1 MGRPRKRTRES
12 DHSELEHRMGII
24 SNGLRTTNQMGTAE
38 PEIPDGNLSPSAA
51 QPPRTVAKDIAGTST
66 WDHRNNVE
74 PSLDSPN
81 GWDVIHIL
89 DHNEHP
95 SPGASRTNLPVHG
108 GENLTTAAGQDAR
121 STSAL
126 QPSDFIGVSC
136 SCLNE
141 LYSRLMSF
149 QSLPPP
155 SFPSSRGPL
164 IEATNL
170 ARRVVRCPYCP
181 QDYPSALQNLMLLTT
196 LLPLVAYGYG
206 QLLKHVQEQAAQGR
220 TITYRVGDPSL
231 AAAHLHTGTPDC
243 PMGFNVDLDSEEWG
257 AMARKVL
264 KQDVYGN
271 TQSIDCLVS
280 VVEELEQR
288 QLIWHFLQ
296 PFGADAPVAPCPN
309 QQMDDPSQ
317 HNGLCTQLT
326 GGVRRAIEALN
337 L

>member
-1 MGRPRKRTRES
+1 MGRPRKRARES
-12 DHSELEHRMGII
+12 DHSNLELRKGII
-24 SNGLRTTNQMGTAE
+24 SDGLRTTDRMATAE
-38 PEIPDGNLSPSAA
+38 PDISGSDFRSSTT
-51 QPPRTVAKDIAGTST
+51 QPPRTIDNDITGPST
-66 WDHRNNVE
+66 WDHQNTMD
-74 PSLDSPN
+74 PSLGSPN
-81 GWDVIHIL
+81 GWDVTQSL
-89 DHNEHP
+89 DHTRHP
-95 SPGASRTNLPVHG
+95 SPGASQTNFPLHR
-108 GENLTTAAGQDAR
+108 GENLTAATEQNAR

-126 QPSDFIGVSC
+126 QTSDFIGVSC
-136 SCLNE
+136 PCLNE
-141 LYSRLMSF
+141 LYSMLMSF

-206 QLLKHVQEQAAQGR
+206 QLLKHVQERAAQGC

-231 AAAHLHTGTPDC
+231 AAAHLHTGTADC
-243 PMGFNVDLDSEEWG
+243 PMGFNVDLNSEEWG

-288 QLIWHFLQ
+288 QYIWHLLQ
-296 PFGADAPVAPCPN
+296 PFGADVPVAPCRD
-309 QQMDDPSQ
+309 QQTSDPSQ